1 MNINASIVDQRLS
14 GIIESHP
21 EWVPWPRDE
30 NKRKSAAF
38 VLLCMST
45 TLGIDLEDCADLLTE
60 GGNDAGVDGIHL
72 GEVEDGSFVVTL
84 FQGKYRVNDL
94 SGEANFPE
102 NGVRAALQTIEV
114 LFDPFREVV
123 LNPRL
128 RPRID
133 EVRSLIRDGDIPTVR
148 VVLCNNGA
156 HWHAQA
162 DRWVVDAKS
171 EYGDQVDIEHCSH
184 NDIIRALQRG
194 PHIDETVTLS
204 GEMIAEDL
212 QFKRVIV
219 GRIAVQELHRLYQRH
234 GDALLERNIRRY
246 LGPANRVN
254 AEMRRTLLDTKKA
267 SSFYFYNNGITAI
280 CDRLDFNALQKA
292 DHQVQL
298 KNLQIVNGGQ
308 TCRTIYQTLA
318 EGDLLPPHD
327 AFVLIRVYQLP
338 DSSQE
343 VVRDIT
349 RATNSQSPVDLRDLH
364 ANDEIQK
371 TLALGFEQLGYV
383 YKHHRE
389 DGIAG
394 GNVIT
399 SATVAEAALAV
410 WRERPHQARFRRS
423 QHFGKLYDVIFQDL
437 DPAAA
442 LTAALIYRDVEGRRK
457 SAADDGPDHLAYASH
472 HLAMLIGREILTDL
486 GIDLTGFTH
495 HHFNPATQTLQA
507 NGDSYYARANA
518 TIEEAIHACYGDRD
532 ISLQQLAATFRRGD
546 LLEMLLPTP

>member
-14 GIIESHP
+14 GIIETHP
-21 EWVPWPRDE
+21 EWLPWPRDAD
-30 NKRKSAAF
+30 KRKSAAF
-38 VLLCMST
+38 VVLCMST
-45 TLGIDLEDCADLLTE
+45 ALDLDLEDCADLLTE

-72 GEVEDGSFVVTL
+72 GELGEGSFVVTL

-102 NGVRAALQTIEV
+102 NGVKAALQTIEV
-114 LFDPFREVV
+114 LFDPFREVQ
-123 LNPRL
+123 LNPKL

-156 HWHAQA
+156 QWQRQA
-162 DRWVVDAKS
+162 DRWVLDAKAA
-171 EYGDQVDIEHCSH
+171 YGDQVDIEHFSH
-184 NDIIRALQRG
+184 DDIIRALQRG
-194 PHIDETVTLS
+194 PHIDEIVTLS

-219 GRIAVQELHRLYQRH
+219 GRIAVQELHRLYQQH

-254 AEMRRTLLDTKKA
+254 AEMRQTLLDAEKA
-267 SSFYFYNNGITAI
+267 PSFYFYNNGITAI
-280 CDRLDFNALQKA
+280 CDRFDFNALQKA

-308 TCRTIYQTLA
+308 TCRTIHQTL
-318 EGDLLPPHD
+318 EEDLFAPTN
-327 AFVLIRVYQLP
+327 AFVLIRIYQLP
-338 DSSQE
+338 EDSRE

-364 ANDEIQK
+364 ANDDIQK
-371 TLALGFEQLGYV
+371 TLALGIEQLGYV

-389 DGIAG
+389 DGVSG
-394 GNVIT
+394 ENVIT

-410 WRERPHQARFRRS
+410 WRERPHQARLRRS
-423 QHFGKLYDVIFQDL
+423 QHFGKLYDTIFQGL
-437 DPAAA
+437 EPAAA
-442 LTAALIYRDVEGRRK
+442 LTAVLIYRDAERRRK
-457 SAADDGPDHLAYASH
+457 GAPDDAPDYLPYASH
-472 HLAMLIGREILTDL
+472 HLAMLMGREILASLGLRFTD
-486 GIDLTGFTH
+486 FSH
-495 HHFNPATQTLQA
+495 RHFDAATEALQA
-507 NGDSYYARANA
+507 GGDLYYARANS
-518 TIEEAIHACYGDRD
+518 AIQDAIRACYGDRP

-546 LLEMLLPTP
+546 LLEMLAAPVA

>member
-14 GIIESHP
+14 GLIESHP
-21 EWVPWPRDE
+21 EWFPWPRDP

-38 VLLCMST
+38 VVLCMST
-45 TLGIDLEDCADLLTE
+45 ALNLDMEDCADLLTE

-102 NGVRAALQTIEV
+102 NGVKAALQTIEV
-114 LFDPFREVV
+114 LFDPYREVE
-123 LNPRL
+123 LNPKL
-128 RPRID
+128 QPRVA

-148 VVLCNNGA
+148 VLLCNNGA
-156 HWHAQA
+156 RWQPQA
-162 DRWVVDAKS
+162 DRWVTEAKTL
-171 EYGDQVDIEHCSH
+171 YGDQVDIEHFSH
-184 NDIIRALQRG
+184 DDIIRALQRR

-204 GEMIAEDL
+204 GELIAEDL

-219 GRIAVQELHRLYQRH
+219 GRIAVQELHRLYQQH

-254 AEMRRTLLDTKKA
+254 AEMRQTLLDAEKA
-267 SSFYFYNNGITAI
+267 PSFYFYNNGITAI

-308 TCRTIYQTLA
+308 TCRTIYQAL
-318 EGDLLPPHD
+318 EEDLFAPTN
-327 AFVLIRVYQLP
+327 AFVLIRIYQLSE
-338 DSSQE
+338 DSRE

-364 ANDEIQK
+364 ANDDIQK
-371 TLALGFEQLGYV
+371 TLALGIEQLGYV

-389 DGIAG
+389 DGVSG
-394 GNVIT
+394 ENVIT

-410 WRERPHQARFRRS
+410 WRERPHQARLRRS
-423 QHFGKLYDVIFQDL
+423 QHFGKLYDTIFQGL
-437 DPAAA
+437 EPAAA
-442 LTAALIYRDVEGRRK
+442 LTAVLIYRDVERRRK
-457 SAADDGPDHLAYASH
+457 DAPDDAPDYLPYASH
-472 HLAMLIGREILTDL
+472 HLAMLMGREILASLGLHKHNFSHRHFDAANQAQQTEGDL
-486 GIDLTGFTH
+486 
-495 HHFNPATQTLQA
+495 
-507 NGDSYYARANA
+507 YYARAKTA
-518 TIEEAIHACYGDRD
+518 IEDAIRDCYGDRPV
-532 ISLQQLAATFRRGD
+532 SLQQLAATFRRGD
-546 LLEMLLPTP
+546 LLEMLPPIA

>member
-45 TLGIDLEDCADLLTE
+45 TLGIDLEDCVDLLTD

-114 LFDPFREVV
+114 LFDPYREVE

-156 HWHAQA
+156 RWHAQA

-171 EYGDQVDIEHCSH
+171 EYGDQVDIEHFSH
-184 NDIIRALQRG
+184 NGIIRALQRG

-308 TCRTIYQTLA
+308 TCRTIYQTL
-318 EGDLLPPHD
+318 EEDLFASTD
-327 AFVLIRVYQLP
+327 AFVLIRIYQLP
-338 DSSQE
+338 DGSQD

-364 ANDEIQK
+364 ANDDIQK
-371 TLALGFEQLGYV
+371 TLALGLAPLGYV

-389 DGIAG
+389 GGIAG
-394 GNVIT
+394 ENVIT

-423 QHFGKLYDVIFQDL
+423 QHFGNLYDLIFHGL
-437 DPAAA
+437 NPTTA
-442 LTAALIYRDVEGRRK
+442 LTAVLIYRSVERRRRD
-457 SAADDGPDHLAYASH
+457 AADDAPAYIPYASH

-486 GIDLTGFTH
+486 GISLTDFTH
-495 HHFNPATQTLQA
+495 HHVDDAKQTLQA
-507 NGDSYYARANA
+507 NGDSYYARANTA
-518 TIEEAIHACYGDRD
+518 VEEAILACYGGRA

-546 LLEMLLPTP
+546 LLEMLLPAT